1 MFQERRILQ
10 QKFEQDRRELEQSH
24 QRNVRDTQQRLV
36 ELEETTKELTSLKYR
51 NEITINE
58 LSSKLKILTEEHQ
71 QAKDEI
77 VKFRK
82 SNTSLENDIHQYEK
96 TVNHLRTKIA
106 LVEQE
111 LKSKQELIQQSNDR
125 IAAEQDSKVKI

>member
-1 MFQERRILQ
+1 M
-10 QKFEQDRRELEQSH
+10 
-24 QRNVRDTQQRLV
+24 
-36 ELEETTKELTSLKYR
+36 KYR

-77 VKFRK
+77 VKYRK
-82 SNTSLENDIHQYEK
+82 TNTTLENDIHQYEK

-111 LKSKQELIQQSNDR
+111 VKSKQEVIQQTNDR
-125 IAAEQDSKVKI
+125 IAIEHESKVKTNSNVDFLCSFVFSFRKNSKKQFS